1 MNKAVFLDRDGT
13 INEDMGDFCSQEK
26 LVFIPGSI
34 EALKMLQKDFSLFII
49 TNQSGV
55 GKHVFSEEEFLQFN
69 EYFDTFLKNQSITI
83 KYIYYCPH
91 TKEDNCIVIASLAS
105 LPVIGVPM
113 QTQVSGGLD
122 SLLSIVQ
129 MPSGVP
135 VATVAVG
142 KAGAKNAGI
151 LAAQILGVKF
161 PEIREKI
168 KEYKKEIAE
177 SVKAKNEKL
186 KEGVNA

>member
-1 MNKAVFLDRDGT
+1 MDKKTLVGIVMGSDSDLEVMKGAAYILDKFSIGYE
-13 INEDMGDFCSQEK
+13 IN
-26 LVFIPGSI
+26 
-34 EALKMLQKDFSLFII
+34 II
-49 TNQSGV
+49 SAHRTPNRAYEYASTA
-55 GKHVFSEEEFLQFN
+55 SEHGLEVIIAGAGGAAHLAG
-69 EYFDTFLKNQSITI
+69 
-83 KYIYYCPH
+83 
-91 TKEDNCIVIASLAS
+91 VIASLTP

-135 VATVAVG
+135 VATVAIG

-151 LAAQILGVKF
+151 LAAQILGVKL

-177 SVKAKNEKL
+177 QIAEKNKKMKTER
-186 KEGVNA
+186 

>member
-1 MNKAVFLDRDGT
+1 MDKKTLVGIVMGSDSDLEVMKEASKILEKFGIDHEISIISAHRTPNMAHEYAVKVEQRGL
-13 INEDMGDFCSQEK
+13 E
-26 LVFIPGSI
+26 V
-34 EALKMLQKDFSLFII
+34 II
-49 TNQSGV
+49 AGA
-55 GKHVFSEEEFLQFN
+55 GGAAHLAG
-69 EYFDTFLKNQSITI
+69 
-83 KYIYYCPH
+83 
-91 TKEDNCIVIASLAS
+91 VIASLTS

-135 VATVAVG
+135 VATVAIG

-161 PEIREKI
+161 PEIREKV
-168 KEYKKEIAE
+168 KEYKKEMAE
-177 SVKAKNEKL
+177 QVAEKNTRLKMEPNNAKTRL
-186 KEGVNA
+186 